1 MSSPPRGRRQIGR
14 RSVAC
19 ALVLFTAVASCSG
32 SGDQMLDAGERLALR
47 QQLRE
52 AGANLASG
60 GPALAVNG
68 GDPVARGHL
77 DRIGTLFGTVA
88 AKSYDV
94 EGAVD
99 LGNVGRD
106 IAKGILEKVGGPP
119 SQDTEGATA
128 IALSGATGK
137 TIVFAFPSEERAR
150 RELRDDLR
158 EAKTGRERRE
168 RLSGRIMAGDLEHL
182 AYVSLL
188 ADPATRDRLGVKLL
202 PDSFPP
208 ELPDDP
214 ILRNRN
220 VDTVEEWRAEV
231 FPNGVLQVPDPY
243 DHKRW
248 GSFLAWAKYVNTQLA
263 ATANELGDTMRDS
276 FEAEILYEILGRS

>member
-1 MSSPPRGRRQIGR
+1 
-14 RSVAC
+14 
-19 ALVLFTAVASCSG
+19 
-32 SGDQMLDAGERLALR
+32 MLDSGERLALR

-52 AGANLASG
+52 AGEKLASA

-68 GDPVARGHL
+68 GDPVARADL
-77 DRIGTLFGTVA
+77 DRIGALFGTMA
-88 AKSYDV
+88 SKSYDV
-94 EGAVD
+94 AGAVD
-99 LGNVGRD
+99 LSNVGRD
-106 IAKGILEKVGGPP
+106 IAKGNLEKVGGPP
-119 SQDTEGATA
+119 SQDTEGATV
-128 IALSGATGK
+128 IALSGDTGK
-137 TIVFAFPSEERAR
+137 AIVFAFPSDERAR

-158 EAKTGRERRE
+158 RAKTGRDRRE
-168 RLSGRIMAGDLEHL
+168 MFSTRILAGDLEHL

-220 VDTVEEWRAEV
+220 IDTVEGWQAEV

-243 DHKRW
+243 DHKGW
-248 GSFLAWAKYVNTQLA
+248 GSFLAWAKYVNPQLA

-276 FEAEILYEILGRS
+276 FEAEILYEIVGRS